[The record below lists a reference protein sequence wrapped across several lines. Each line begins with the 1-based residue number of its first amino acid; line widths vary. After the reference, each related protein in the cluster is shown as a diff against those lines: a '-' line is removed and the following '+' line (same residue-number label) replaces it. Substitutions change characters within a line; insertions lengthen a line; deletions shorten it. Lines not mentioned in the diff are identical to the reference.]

1 VRAKVVKNKIAPP
14 FRLTEFD
21 ILFSQGISR
30 EGDLIDLAA
39 HSGVISKQGAWYSH
53 GKTRLGQGRER
64 VRTFLLENPDLVEA
78 LTQEVKLA
86 LGLQPPASER
96 GATVAE
102 PPPEARAT

>member
-39 HSGVISKQGAWYSH
+39 HCGVIAKQGAWYSH

-64 VRTFLLENPDLVEA
+64 VRTFLLENPDLVET
-78 LTQEVKLA
+78 LTKEVNLS
-86 LGLQPPASER
+86 LGLEPPATDDDKTTE
-96 GATVAE
+96 AL
-102 PPPEARAT
+102 PKARAK